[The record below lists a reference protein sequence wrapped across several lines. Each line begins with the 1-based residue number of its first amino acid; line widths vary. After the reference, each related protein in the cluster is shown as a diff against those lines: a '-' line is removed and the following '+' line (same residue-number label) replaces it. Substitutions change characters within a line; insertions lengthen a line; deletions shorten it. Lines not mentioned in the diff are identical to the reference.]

1 MLSPNRHCLIPFTII
16 TIVQEFNYMVDVK
29 LTCEQNY
36 TTGSYSFPGRAGC
49 ERGYGPVIKNRD
61 MCLGAISWLDAKLE

>member
-1 MLSPNRHCLIPFTII
+1 
-16 TIVQEFNYMVDVK
+16 MVDVK

-61 MCLGAISWLDAKLE
+61 MCLGAISWLDDRLG